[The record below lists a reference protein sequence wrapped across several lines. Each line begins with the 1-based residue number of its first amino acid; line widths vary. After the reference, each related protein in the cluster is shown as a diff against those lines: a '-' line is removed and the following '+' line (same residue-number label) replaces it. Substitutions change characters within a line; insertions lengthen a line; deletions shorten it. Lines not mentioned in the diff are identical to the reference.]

1 MANLCGANEAIDNAL
16 SKAADLK
23 NDILGKLELPASDI
37 AASLNNKLTELKSAL
52 DGLAIDL
59 PSLPDVNLQAEI
71 TGAISDIDQ
80 TTIQG
85 KIAFASKLAK
95 LKLDFGDT
103 VTELGL
109 DLDKLIVSGT
119 SLISGGG
126 DICALIPN
134 LDISAANS
142 GTGVTTE
149 EIVERSSTANLT
161 LTQTPKEILSV
172 QGKKTGQSF
181 FTNINHKQNG
191 LVIVPS
197 AEGTYSEIKVTYIV
211 SLIKEKPIN
220 SKQAD
225 KKEEQETAPI
235 IVTNS
240 NAVDTKTF
248 SSFISDLAKYKTK
261 SILGLATDKEL
272 AGIQSGISLI
282 GSPELKKRMNADV
295 QKANNFDI
303 KGEFKKAFTKKT
315 ISGPRGKTNTINVTS
330 VKDQNITTTETVKS
344 SNGVDVQVK
353 KTEKST
359 VSEKG
364 YTHRQIRHKESFR
377 RTGFIANDT
386 MIANDKKGTKF
397 SAKQITKINDYKEL
411 DDLTNIVLRAKAHNV
426 KAVRAYS
433 YKPDGTRFSYKWGVL
448 LDGKVYY
455 MIEGN
460 NLYPDNIQPGK
471 GNLVLMEYVPITGAA
486 PFPLPIDYITI
497 TYLSIEKIEPSFS

>member
-1 MANLCGANEAIDNAL
+1 
-16 SKAADLK
+16 
-23 NDILGKLELPASDI
+23 
-37 AASLNNKLTELKSAL
+37 
-52 DGLAIDL
+52 
-59 PSLPDVNLQAEI
+59 
-71 TGAISDIDQ
+71 
-80 TTIQG
+80 
-85 KIAFASKLAK
+85 
-95 LKLDFGDT
+95 
-103 VTELGL
+103 
-109 DLDKLIVSGT
+109 
-119 SLISGGG
+119 
-126 DICALIPN
+126 
-134 LDISAANS
+134 
-142 GTGVTTE
+142 
-149 EIVERSSTANLT
+149 
-161 LTQTPKEILSV
+161 QTPKEILSV

-426 KAVRAYS
+426 KA
-433 YKPDGTRFSYKWGVL
+433 
-448 LDGKVYY
+448 
-455 MIEGN
+455 
-460 NLYPDNIQPGK
+460 
-471 GNLVLMEYVPITGAA
+471 
-486 PFPLPIDYITI
+486 
-497 TYLSIEKIEPSFS
+497 